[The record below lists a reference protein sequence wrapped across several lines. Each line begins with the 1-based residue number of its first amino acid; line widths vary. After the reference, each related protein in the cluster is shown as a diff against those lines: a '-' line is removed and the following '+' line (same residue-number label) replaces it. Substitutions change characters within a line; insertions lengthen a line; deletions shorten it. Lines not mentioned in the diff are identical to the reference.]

1 MTNTQAGLPATAYQ
15 RALEMQR
22 IGNAAAHKAQ
32 ANNRAKGIPNFYS
45 MGGRIVSDVAG
56 AEAGL
61 PQAVKTRR

>member
-1 MTNTQAGLPATAYQ
+1 MSTKSNLKATAYQ

-22 IGNAAAHKAQ
+22 IGNTAAHKAQ

-56 AEAGL
+56 AETSLL
-61 PQAVKTRR
+61 PTAPKRR

>member
-1 MTNTQAGLPATAYQ
+1 MSNASKLPAAAYQ

-45 MGGRIVSDVAG
+45 VGGLIVSDVEG
-56 AEAGL
+56 AVSKMHL
-61 PQAVKTRR
+61 PATE

>member
-1 MTNTQAGLPATAYQ
+1 MSTKSNLKANAYQ

-45 MGGRIVSDVAG
+45 VGGRIVSDVAG
-56 AEAGL
+56 AEASL
-61 PQAVKTRR
+61 PPLGKTRR